1 MRNPPT
7 PARRLSLRRA
17 GAAALAVPAALLL
30 AGLPAAA
37 ASAAPAVPAS
47 PVVPADL
54 SATPAVISVDTGTAV
69 ATVPSTAIGLN
80 ASTYDGKLTDAA
92 VPGLVKAAGV
102 GVMRFPGGT
111 SSDSYDWKTNTDVLS
126 GQRQASDFDQF
137 MTMTGQAGSDP
148 MITVNYGTGDTVG
161 KTRSP
166 QETGAQIAADWVRY
180 ANVQHGYHVKYWEI
194 GNEVYGNDTYNAY
207 WEPDEHCGATFPP
220 ASQPDTCGPEVYAKV
235 AAQYIAAMKAV
246 DPTIKVGVV
255 LTAPGSWPDGVTAP
269 GSPQP
274 WNQTVLSTL
283 KGLGTAADFADVHWY
298 PQNPS
303 NVTPPGPT
311 DAGLLADT
319 AQIPGITTT
328 LRSQFAQYAGTAD
341 LPVMLT
347 ETNSVSSNPGKQ
359 TVGQVNALYAIQDY
373 AGWIGSGVAN
383 VDWWQLHNGIVTSG
397 DNGSGLYGTA
407 SYGDYGVLSDASCGT
422 AGGQQLCE
430 PAADT
435 PFPAYYGLKLAGA
448 FLRPGD
454 TVVKATSS
462 QPLVQAYAVKSA
474 DGSVKVMLVNDDP
487 DATYPVN
494 LDYTGFTPAAGAPE
508 TSVLAP
514 PGTGISTAARG
525 TATTQSLDPYTAAMV
540 TVKPAGTSTA
550 TCKVA
555 YSANAWGSGLTA
567 SVGITNTGTDPVD
580 GWTLGFTWPGNQ
592 KITNGWS
599 ATWTQTGAQVTAA
612 NLSWNRVLAPGAT
625 TTIGF
630 NAAYSGANPP
640 PTAFTLS
647 GKPCTTG

>member
-7 PARRLSLRRA
+7 PAPTPVWAPLRRV

-30 AGLPAAA
+30 AAMPAAA
-37 ASAAPAVPAS
+37 SPAAHTASAAAS
-47 PVVPADL
+47 GTASV
-54 SATPAVISVDTGTAV
+54 SVDTGTTA

-92 VPGLVKAAGV
+92 VPGLVKDAGI

-111 SSDSYDWKTNTDVLS
+111 SSDSYDWKTDTDVLS
-126 GQRQASDFDQF
+126 GQRQAADFDQF
-137 MTMTGQAGSDP
+137 MTMTGQAGSEP
-148 MITVNYGTGDTVG
+148 MITVNYGTGDTLG

-166 QETGAQIAADWVRY
+166 QETGAQVAADWVRY
-180 ANVQHGYHVKYWEI
+180 ANVQHGYDVKYWEI

-207 WEPDEHCGATFPP
+207 WEPDEHCGSTFPP
-220 ASQPDTCGPEVYAKV
+220 AAQPTTCGPEVYAEV

-283 KGLGTAADFADVHWY
+283 KSLGTAADFADVHWY

-319 AQIPGITTT
+319 AQIPSITAT
-328 LRSQFAQYAGTAD
+328 LRSQFEQYAGTAD

-359 TVGQVNALYAIQDY
+359 TVGQVDALYAVQDY
-373 AGWIGSGVAN
+373 AGWIGSGVSN

-397 DNGSGLYGTA
+397 DNGSDLYGTA

-422 AGGQQLCE
+422 SGGQPVCE

-454 TVVKATSS
+454 TVVKAASS
-462 QPLVQAYAVKSA
+462 EPLVQAYAVKST

-487 DATYPVN
+487 ATTYTVG
-494 LDYTGFTPAAGAPE
+494 LDYTGFTPAAGAPD
-508 TSVLAP
+508 TSVLEP
-514 PGTGISTAARG
+514 PGNGISTAPRG
-525 TATTQSLDPYTAAMV
+525 TATAQTLAPYTAALV
-540 TVKPAGTSTA
+540 TVKPADTSTGA
-550 TCKVA
+550 CKVTYTA
-555 YSANAWGSGLTA
+555 GDWGSGLTA
-567 SVGITNTGTDPVD
+567 TIGVTNTGTDPVSD
-580 GWTLGFTWPGNQ
+580 WTLGFTWPGNQ
-592 KITNGWS
+592 QITNGWS
-599 ATWTQTGAQVTAA
+599 AAWTQTGSQVTAA
-612 NLSWNRVLAPGAT
+612 GLAWNRVIQPGAT
-625 TTIGF
+625 LTVGF
-630 NAAYSGANPP
+630 NASYTGADPP
-640 PTAFTLS
+640 PTAFTLNGQS
-647 GKPCTTG
+647 CATG

>member
-7 PARRLSLRRA
+7 PARLLLRRA
-17 GAAALAVPAALLL
+17 GAAALALPAALLL

-37 ASAAPAVPAS
+37 APTASGAPAA
-47 PVVPADL
+47 AGT
-54 SATPAVISVDTGTAV
+54 AAVSVDAGTAV

-92 VPGLVKAAGV
+92 VPGLVKGAGV

-137 MTMTGQAGSDP
+137 MTMTSQAGSAP

-161 KTRSP
+161 RTRAP

-180 ANVQHGYHVKYWEI
+180 ANVQHGYQVKYWEI

-207 WEPDEHCGATFPP
+207 WEPDEHCGSTFPP
-220 ASQPDTCGPEVYAKV
+220 AAQPDTCGPAVYARV

-283 KGLGTAADFADVHWY
+283 KGLGAAADFADVHWY

-319 AQIPGITTT
+319 AQIPGITAA

-397 DNGSGLYGTA
+397 DNGSDLYGTA

-422 AGGQQLCE
+422 SGGQQVCE

-454 TVVKATSS
+454 TVVKAASGE
-462 QPLVQAYAVKSA
+462 PMVQAYAVKSA

-487 DATYPVN
+487 ATSYTVN
-494 LDYTGFTPAAGAPE
+494 LGYTGFTPAAGAPD
-508 TSVLAP
+508 TSVLEP

-525 TATTQSLDPYTAAMV
+525 TATTQTLAPYTAALV

-550 TCKVA
+550 TCKVTYA
-555 YSANAWGSGLTA
+555 ANDWGTGLTA
-567 SVGITNTGTDPVD
+567 TVGLTNTGAAPVT
-580 GWTLGFTWPGNQ
+580 GWTLGFAWSGNQ
-592 KITNGWS
+592 RITNGWNADWS
-599 ATWTQTGAQVTAA
+599 QTGTRVTAT
-612 NLSWNRVLAPGAT
+612 NLSWNRVLPPGTT

-630 NAAYSGANPP
+630 NATYTGANPP
-640 PTAFTLS
+640 PTAFTL
-647 GKPCTTG
+647 GGRPCTTG